1 MPNLS
6 SKLIDYLKYQYNL
19 KPNKCQINAS
29 KVIEDVIKKRNL
41 NSLLLNFISKKY
53 FGIYIHGPVGTGK
66 SVLIKALHFVL
77 PRSDFFHF
85 SDFIFH
91 LQFQTTKKNQKQFLK
106 ASKVILIDEF
116 FINNLTN
123 LIIFK
128 KFLESLKNQII
139 VITSNKKPGNIYFD
153 PVNKDVCEK
162 LKKIMLKN
170 FYEVKMVSNIDY
182 RSRKKVND
190 KFFFFKD
197 TESKKKQ
204 NLLRKKIASSSK
216 VLTVNLK
223 RRGYN
228 FDIEGVYGNTLDIN
242 FEKLFKKNLVFQDF
256 ELISKKWKFIIIR
269 DMPQINKN
277 SEDLISRFISFI
289 DVLYENKNILSLST
303 KVKLDKLY
311 IGEKKVFEFK
321 RTISRL
327 KEIAS
332 NTYIEKYK

>member
-6 SKLIDYLKYQYNL
+6 TKLIDYLKYQNNL
-19 KPNKCQINAS
+19 KPNQCQINAS

-41 NSLLLNFISKKY
+41 SSLLFNLINKKN

-66 SVLIKALHFVL
+66 SVLIKALHFIL
-77 PRSDFFHF
+77 PKSDFFHF

-91 LQFQTTKKNQKQFLK
+91 LQFQTTKKNQKEFLK
-106 ASKVILIDEF
+106 TSKVILIDEF

-128 KFLESLKNQII
+128 KFLESLKNQIVI
-139 VITSNKKPGNIYFD
+139 ITSNKNPEKIYFD

-162 LKKIMLKN
+162 LKKIMLNN
-170 FYEVKMVSNIDY
+170 FFEVKMVSNIDY
-182 RSRKKVND
+182 RSGKKVNE

-197 TESKKKQ
+197 SESKKKQ
-204 NLLRKKIASSSK
+204 NLLRKKVASTSK
-216 VLTVNLK
+216 VLSVNLK
-223 RRGYN
+223 RKGYIFN
-228 FDIEGVYGNTLDIN
+228 VEGVYGNTLDIN

-311 IGEKKVFEFK
+311 IGEKKVLEFK

-327 KEIAS
+327 KEISSDA
-332 NTYIEKYK
+332 YIEKYK